1 MFIGWQVNNRQVE
14 ILRDDNFQSDN
25 WSTVVVGDILKVN
38 TNEEFPADLVFLSSS
53 DPQGK
58 KI

>member
-1 MFIGWQVNNRQVE
+1 M
-14 ILRDDNFQSDN
+14 DDNFQSDN

-58 KI
+58 NLTLH